1 MERKSFDIDFD
12 LPFLRLYAICI
23 FTVNFFFCG
32 KPPAL
37 WFKILDDIRAQPP
50 APVPYKQKRMHAS
63 QFDALVCLKI
73 LTLKSCCY
81 GKKIK
86 QRSSTGTLPALARQ
100 ILSPPRSAT
109 KIWPKA
115 DTLKFQT
122 DKQDG
127 QTLVFGTIIVPPR
140 KAIRR
145 DKSDFWNFQTTPG
158 MTHTCKWARV
168 TMTAQCNCVFKQR

>member
-1 MERKSFDIDFD
+1 MAE
-12 LPFLRLYAICI
+12 
-23 FTVNFFFCG
+23 NFNFEQLLLWRSNKATLFSAG
-32 KPPAL
+32 AHPAL
-37 WFKILDDIRAQPP
+37 
-50 APVPYKQKRMHAS
+50 V
-63 QFDALVCLKI
+63 
-73 LTLKSCCY
+73 
-81 GKKIK
+81 
-86 QRSSTGTLPALARQ
+86 RQ

-145 DKSDFWNFQTTPG
+145 DKSDF
-158 MTHTCKWARV
+158 
-168 TMTAQCNCVFKQR
+168 

>member
-1 MERKSFDIDFD
+1 MPYASLQCTSSFV
-12 LPFLRLYAICI
+12 
-23 FTVNFFFCG
+23 VNRR
-32 KPPAL
+32 
-37 WFKILDDIRAQPP
+37 DDIRAQPP

-109 KIWPKA
+109 KTWPKA

-145 DKSDFWNFQTTPG
+145 DKSDFLNFQTTPG
-158 MTHTCKWARV
+158 MTHTC
-168 TMTAQCNCVFKQR
+168 